1 MGIRDGG
8 NGVYF
13 IFPLQGGDWGLVLVV
28 HMIFSVSF
36 HMSGIIDCCCN
47 DPLGINKILYN
58 FGQTQGPKSP
68 IIVDGGS
75 ICSTF

>member
-28 HMIFSVSF
+28 HMIFSVCLF
-36 HMSGIIDCCCN
+36 ICEWMGVGLLIAVVMILSG
-47 DPLGINKILYN
+47 
-58 FGQTQGPKSP
+58 
-68 IIVDGGS
+68 
-75 ICSTF
+75 